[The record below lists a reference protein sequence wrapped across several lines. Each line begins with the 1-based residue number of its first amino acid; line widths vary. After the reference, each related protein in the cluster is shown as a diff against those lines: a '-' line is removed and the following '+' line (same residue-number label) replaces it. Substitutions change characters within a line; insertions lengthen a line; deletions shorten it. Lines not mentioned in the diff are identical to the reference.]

1 MSPEITLEQA
11 LELVEF
17 VYADNRW
24 CVLDVKGSVG
34 GNVCGDVC
42 GHVRGTVGG
51 SVCGNVDGNVR
62 GNVYGNVCGDVCG
75 NVGGT
80 ISGCKWQFIDT
91 PLQKLK
97 RLIQSDA
104 PKDEILAALTD
115 LDLND

>member
-24 CVLDVKGSVG
+24 CVLDVKGSVCG
-34 GNVCGDVC
+34 NVCGNVDGSVRGNVCGDVD
-42 GHVRGTVGG
+42 GD
-51 SVCGNVDGNVR
+51 VCGDVCGDVYGNVR
-62 GNVYGNVCGDVCG
+62 GNVD
-75 NVGGT
+75 GT

-91 PLQKLK
+91 PRQKLK

-104 PKDEILAALTD
+104 PKDKILAALTD